1 MIIHSRTLKLSNDN
15 SKVFNWILDNFVN
28 TTVKNDVLVIMK
40 RIMNSLRRRLTDVND
55 LWSRFPST
63 PIVLYMMEQRYEVQF
78 NCSKQGIKINILI
91 IQYQYWISD
100 NWNINLKNPIDMH
113 PYPKPI
119 GNRISEKVNIP
130 YLRDKL
136 LPRSAHAMFC
146 IPSEP
151 FSAELRSDARCG
163 SKINMTFENYFHCDF
178 LNQFQVI
185 QTKCSL

>member
-1 MIIHSRTLKLSNDN
+1 MSYINDRLLKQLVKLDRGESEGPRNFEITVGALVQMIIHSRTLKLSNDN

-91 IQYQYWISD
+91 IQYQY
-100 NWNINLKNPIDMH
+100 
-113 PYPKPI
+113 
-119 GNRISEKVNIP
+119 
-130 YLRDKL
+130 
-136 LPRSAHAMFC
+136 
-146 IPSEP
+146 
-151 FSAELRSDARCG
+151 
-163 SKINMTFENYFHCDF
+163 
-178 LNQFQVI
+178 
-185 QTKCSL
+185 

>member
-1 MIIHSRTLKLSNDN
+1 MSYINDRLLKQLVKLDRGESEGSRNFEITVGALVQMIIHSRTLKLSNDN

-91 IQYQYWISD
+91 IQYQY
-100 NWNINLKNPIDMH
+100 
-113 PYPKPI
+113 
-119 GNRISEKVNIP
+119 
-130 YLRDKL
+130 
-136 LPRSAHAMFC
+136 
-146 IPSEP
+146 
-151 FSAELRSDARCG
+151 
-163 SKINMTFENYFHCDF
+163 
-178 LNQFQVI
+178 
-185 QTKCSL
+185 

>member
-1 MIIHSRTLKLSNDN
+1 
-15 SKVFNWILDNFVN
+15 
-28 TTVKNDVLVIMK
+28 
-40 RIMNSLRRRLTDVND
+40 
-55 LWSRFPST
+55 
-63 PIVLYMMEQRYEVQF
+63 
-78 NCSKQGIKINILI
+78 
-91 IQYQYWISD
+91 
-100 NWNINLKNPIDMH
+100 MH

-185 QTKCSL
+185 QTKFSL